1 MSENSQNLKPGARAV
16 TGYFYAESY
25 EYLNFATSAQ
35 LAHYKF
41 FFKEGEI
48 FTDEALSERT
58 SIDELTAA
66 IKKILNS
73 HKEKI
78 SRYLGHLESFE
89 TIYKK
94 PKEYPEFMK
103 RHAELKYEISKF
115 YNQISRLQ
123 DALITCANEQTAL
136 KKPLKRFIAE
146 TGAAKS
152 VVAECGA
159 ELDDIYAH
167 IQSVKNDKINRNIYI
182 LTLLSALFLPLNLI
196 TGFFGMNTNGMF
208 LNGFQNGTAVVAGSM
223 LALFATLAGLFYFLG
238 KRRE

>member
-41 FFKEGEI
+41 FFKDGEI
-48 FTDEALSERT
+48 FTDEALCERT

-115 YNQISRLQ
+115 YNKISRLQ

>member
-115 YNQISRLQ
+115 YNKISRLQ

-208 LNGFQNGTAVVAGSM
+208 LNGFKNGTAVVAGSM

>member
-41 FFKEGEI
+41 FFKDGEI

-115 YNQISRLQ
+115 YNKISRLQ

-159 ELDDIYAH
+159 ELDDIYAF

-196 TGFFGMNTNGMF
+196 TGIFGMNTNGMF
-208 LNGFQNGTAVVAGSM
+208 LNGFQNGTAVVAGFM
-223 LALFATLAGLFYFLG
+223 LALFATLTGLFWLHN
-238 KRRE
+238 KRYS

>member
-41 FFKEGEI
+41 FFKDGEI
-48 FTDEALSERT
+48 FTDEALNERA

-115 YNQISRLQ
+115 YNKISRLQ

-167 IQSVKNDKINRNIYI
+167 IQSLKNDKINRNIYI
-182 LTLLSALFLPLNLI
+182 LTLLSALFLPLNFI

-208 LNGFQNGTAVVAGSM
+208 LGSFQNGTAVVAGSM
-223 LALFATLAGLFYFLG
+223 LAIFATLAGLFYFLG

>member
-41 FFKEGEI
+41 FFKDGEI
-48 FTDEALSERT
+48 FTDEALNERA

-103 RHAELKYEISKF
+103 RHAELKYEIRKF
-115 YNQISRLQ
+115 YNKISRLQ

-167 IQSVKNDKINRNIYI
+167 IQSLKNDKINRNIYI
-182 LTLLSALFLPLNLI
+182 LTLLSALFLPLNFI

-208 LNGFQNGTAVVAGSM
+208 LGSFQNGTAVVAGSM
-223 LALFATLAGLFYFLG
+223 LAIFATLAGLFYFLG

>member
-103 RHAELKYEISKF
+103 RHSELKYEISKF
-115 YNQISRLQ
+115 YNKISRLQ

>member
-41 FFKEGEI
+41 FFKNGEI
-48 FTDEALSERT
+48 FTDEALNERA

-66 IKKILNS
+66 IKKILSS

-103 RHAELKYEISKF
+103 RHAELKYEIRKF
-115 YNQISRLQ
+115 YNKISRLQ

-167 IQSVKNDKINRNIYI
+167 IQSLKNDKINRNIYI
-182 LTLLSALFLPLNLI
+182 LTLLSALFLPLNFI

-208 LNGFQNGTAVVAGSM
+208 LGSFQNGTAVVAGSM
-223 LALFATLAGLFYFLG
+223 LAIFATLAGLFYFLG

>member
-41 FFKEGEI
+41 FFKDSEI

-103 RHAELKYEISKF
+103 RHAELKYEIRKF
-115 YNQISRLQ
+115 YNKISRLQ
-123 DALITCANEQTAL
+123 DALITCANEQIAL

-159 ELDDIYAH
+159 GLDDIYSF
-167 IQSVKNDKINRNIYI
+167 IQSVKNDKINRNIYM
-182 LTLLSALFLPLNLI
+182 LTMISALFLPLNFI

>member
-41 FFKEGEI
+41 FFKDGEI
-48 FTDEALSERT
+48 FTDEALNERA

-66 IKKILNS
+66 IKKILSS

-103 RHAELKYEISKF
+103 RHAELKYEIRKF
-115 YNQISRLQ
+115 YNKISRLQ

-136 KKPLKRFIAE
+136 KKPLKRFVAE

>member
-41 FFKEGEI
+41 FFKDSEI

-103 RHAELKYEISKF
+103 RHAELKYEISKS
-115 YNQISRLQ
+115 YNKISRLQ

-182 LTLLSALFLPLNLI
+182 LTLLSALFLPLNFI

>member
-41 FFKEGEI
+41 FFKDGEI
-48 FTDEALSERT
+48 FTNEALNERA

-66 IKKILNS
+66 IKKILS
-73 HKEKI
+73 SYKEKI

-103 RHAELKYEISKF
+103 RHAELKYEIRKF
-115 YNQISRLQ
+115 YNKISRLQ

-159 ELDDIYAH
+159 GLDDIYAF
-167 IQSVKNDKINRNIYI
+167 IQSVKNDKINRNIYM
-182 LTLLSALFLPLNLI
+182 LTMISALLLPLNFI
-196 TGFFGMNTNGMF
+196 TSFFGMNTNGLF
-208 LNGFQNGTAVVAGSM
+208 LSEYPNATFIVTCAMGAVLAG
-223 LALFATLAGLFYFLG
+223 LAGLFWLYS
-238 KRRE
+238 KRQN

>member
-41 FFKEGEI
+41 FFKDGEI

-115 YNQISRLQ
+115 YNKISRLQ

-152 VVAECGA
+152 VVA
-159 ELDDIYAH
+159 
-167 IQSVKNDKINRNIYI
+167 
-182 LTLLSALFLPLNLI
+182 
-196 TGFFGMNTNGMF
+196 
-208 LNGFQNGTAVVAGSM
+208 GSM

>member
-41 FFKEGEI
+41 FFKDGEI

-58 SIDELTAA
+58 SIDELTAT

-73 HKEKI
+73 YKEKI

-115 YNQISRLQ
+115 YNKISRLQ

-167 IQSVKNDKINRNIYI
+167 IQRVKNDKINRNIYI